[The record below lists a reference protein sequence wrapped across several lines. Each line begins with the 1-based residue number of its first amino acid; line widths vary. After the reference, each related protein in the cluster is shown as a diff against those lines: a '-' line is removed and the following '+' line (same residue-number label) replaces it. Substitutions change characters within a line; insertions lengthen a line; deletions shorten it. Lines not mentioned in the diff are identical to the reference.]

1 MIVKTY
7 GKELDITIEHSPIQG
22 FRLDAQEYTK
32 EGWRG
37 VDGFTGD
44 TLRLMQT
51 PFETLIDLACEL
63 WGHPEMGET
72 LAEELKVPLV
82 YFDDEE
88 ED

>member
-22 FRLDAQEYTK
+22 FRLSAYEWK
-32 EGWRG
+32 EDDWQAI
-37 VDGFTGD
+37 DGFTWQ
-44 TLRLMQT
+44 TLRLCQT
-51 PFETLIDLACEL
+51 PFESLIDLACEL
-63 WGHPEMGET
+63 WGQPEFGET
-72 LAEELKVPLV
+72 LAEELKLPLV